1 MRRIRKTVTASGLT
15 VVSERMDHLRSVSLG
30 IWVRAGSRHEPMEQ
44 SGITHF
50 IEHLVFKGTERRS
63 TRQIAEESDWLGG
76 TLDAFT
82 SHECAA
88 YSAKILDEHL
98 PRAFDLLADLVT
110 APRFDAQEIE
120 KERQV
125 ILEEM
130 RLVEDTPDDLAT
142 ELFLRNFW
150 PQHRLGRPILGT
162 EETLFQLTR
171 EVILQYFQQLYT
183 PPNLIVSAAGQVEH
197 EHLVEL
203 AARYFDHIPD
213 SGMRPRDTT
222 PWPSP
227 QIVLHEKEQLSET
240 QILLGAQCPGLRSR
254 DRHAVLLLSS
264 ILGGGT
270 SSRLFQT
277 IREDHGLAYAT
288 SAGTMLFS
296 DTGLLLIHAATSPK
310 NVLRVLDLIVAELRR
325 LKREPVPA
333 EELQRAKEQAKAA
346 TMLSLESS
354 SARMAHIAQQ
364 EIYFGHQTTYDQIL
378 KSIEAVST
386 SDVQRL
392 AQEIFQTEALALVL
406 LGRLDSVRVDRERLA
421 C

>member
-1 MRRIRKTVTASGLT
+1 MRRIRKTVTTSGLT

-30 IWVRAGSRHEPMEQ
+30 IWVRAGSRHEPLEH
-44 SGITHF
+44 SGIAHF

-63 TRQIAEESDWLGG
+63 PREIAEESDWLGG

-88 YSAKILDEHL
+88 YSAKVLDEHL
-98 PRAFDLLADLVT
+98 ARAFDLLADLVT
-110 APRFDAQEIE
+110 APRFEAQEIE

-142 ELFLRNFW
+142 EIFLHNFW
-150 PQHRLGRPILGT
+150 PQHRLGQPILGT
-162 EETLFQLTR
+162 EETLARLTR
-171 EVILQYFQQLYT
+171 DAIVHYWRQLYT
-183 PPNLIVSAAGQVEH
+183 PPNLVVSAAGQVEH
-197 EHLVEL
+197 ERLVEL
-203 AARYFDHIPD
+203 AARYFEDIPD
-213 SGMRPRDTT
+213 SGMRPQDTT
-222 PWPSP
+222 PHPSP
-227 QIVLHEKEQLSET
+227 HIVLYEKPQLSET
-240 QILLGAQCPGLRSR
+240 QILLGAPCPGLRSR
-254 DRHAVLLLSS
+254 DRHALLLLSS

-270 SSRLFQT
+270 SSRLFQS

-288 SAGTMLFS
+288 SSGTMLFS
-296 DTGLLLIHAATSPK
+296 DTGVLLIHAATSPK
-310 NVLRVLDLIVAELRR
+310 NVPRVLDLIVVELGR
-325 LKREPVPA
+325 LKREPVPL
-333 EELQRAKEQAKAA
+333 EELQRAKEQAKTA

-378 KSIEAVST
+378 RSIEAVSVD
-386 SDVQRL
+386 DVQRL
-392 AQEIFQTEALALVL
+392 AQDIFQTEALALVL
-406 LGRLDSVRVDRERLA
+406 LGQLNGLRVDRSQLV